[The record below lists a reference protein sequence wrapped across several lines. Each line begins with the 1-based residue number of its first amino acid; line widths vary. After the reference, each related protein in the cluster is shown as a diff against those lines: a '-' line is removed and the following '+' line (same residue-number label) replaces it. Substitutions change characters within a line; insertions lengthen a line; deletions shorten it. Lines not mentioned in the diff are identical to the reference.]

1 MSRIGKL
8 PIHIPQG
15 VTVAVSPD
23 NTVTVKGPKGQLSQ
37 QVSADLTV
45 TVEENEVH
53 VARHTEDKEHKAQH
67 GLYRALLHNMV
78 VGVSEGYTIKQ
89 ELVGV
94 GFRANAEGQVLEL
107 GLGYS
112 HSIFLQL
119 PAEVKVT
126 AVTEKRANPII
137 TLESCDKQLI
147 GQVAAKI
154 RSFRKPEP
162 YKGKGIRFVGEVVR
176 RKAGKTLLSVSSLC
190 KEIAEKK
197 GNKTEQAAFVGAAV
211 AEKAKAAGIEAV
223 VFDRNGYLYHGRV
236 KALADAARNGGLNF

>member
-78 VGVSEGYTIKQ
+78 VGVSEGARSNIKIALKYHPETKVSAIKSLVRVSKPGLRRYTNV
-89 ELVGV
+89 EEMP
-94 GFRANAEGQVLEL
+94 RVLN
-107 GLGYS
+107 GLGIAILS
-112 HSIFLQL
+112 TSMGLM
-119 PAEVKVT
+119 T
-126 AVTEKRANPII
+126 
-137 TLESCDKQLI
+137 DKEARQRNV
-147 GQVAAKI
+147 G
-154 RSFRKPEP
+154 
-162 YKGKGIRFVGEVVR
+162 GEV
-176 RKAGKTLLSVSSLC
+176 LC
-190 KEIAEKK
+190 Y
-197 GNKTEQAAFVGAAV
+197 V
-211 AEKAKAAGIEAV
+211 
-223 VFDRNGYLYHGRV
+223 Y
-236 KALADAARNGGLNF
+236 